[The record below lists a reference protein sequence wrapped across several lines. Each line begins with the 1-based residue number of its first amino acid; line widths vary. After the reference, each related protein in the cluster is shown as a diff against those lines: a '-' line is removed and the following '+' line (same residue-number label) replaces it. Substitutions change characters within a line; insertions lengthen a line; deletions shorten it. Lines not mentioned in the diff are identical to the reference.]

1 MSNIERRYG
10 VARWGVEERK
20 AGGGL
25 PRLVGY
31 AAVFYDRGD
40 PAGTELELSTYVERI
55 APGAFSRTIRE
66 DDVRALFNH
75 DADNLLGRTRS
86 RTLRLSVDSR
96 GLRYEIDLPDTTVGR
111 QVAALVRRW
120 DVTGSSFAF
129 DTRDY
134 REYWE
139 GSTRIREL
147 TDVKLYDVGPVT
159 FPAYTGTTA
168 GVRAELSAAA
178 QRDQDLIAL
187 TLALFACDLAE

>member
-1 MSNIERRYG
+1 MSHIERRYG
-10 VARWGVEERK
+10 VSRWGVEERK
-20 AGGGL
+20 AGGL

-31 AAVFYDRGD
+31 AAVFFDRSD
-40 PAGTELELSTYVERI
+40 PAGTELELSAYVERI

-75 DADNLLGRTRS
+75 DSDNLLGRTRS
-86 RTLRLSVDSR
+86 GTLRLSVDSR

-111 QVAALVRRW
+111 QVAALVRRG

-147 TDVKLYDVGPVT
+147 TDLKLYDVGPVT
-159 FPAYTGTTA
+159 FPAYSGTTA

-178 QRDQDLIAL
+178 RRDHDLLAVQLALMDCAL
-187 TLALFACDLAE
+187 TE